1 MTNKNEIS
9 DKKNTDI
16 AVPSAFMEDAGSGL
30 ENIGAEDVT
39 IPRLKI
45 LQAMSPEVNKH
56 DGKYVKGATTGDII
70 NTVNSTL
77 YNEDNPLVG

>member
-1 MTNKNEIS
+1 MTSKNEIS

-16 AVPSAFMEDAGSGL
+16 TVSSAFMEDAGSGL

-56 DGKYVKGATTGDII
+56 DGKYV
-70 NTVNSTL
+70 
-77 YNEDNPLVG
+77 